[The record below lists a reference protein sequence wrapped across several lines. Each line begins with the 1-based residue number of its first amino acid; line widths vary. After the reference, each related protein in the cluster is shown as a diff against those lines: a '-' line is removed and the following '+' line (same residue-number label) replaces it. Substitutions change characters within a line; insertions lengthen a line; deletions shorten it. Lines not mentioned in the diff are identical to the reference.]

1 MYLDGQISLPGS
13 IHCHSSLPLF
23 PSPPQTSLLSWLS
36 ALEKV
41 VNLEIPSPVMLS
53 PTASLSDVDERRSRS
68 QSTRETSD
76 SPVGEEKSSLEKS
89 IWWEVNHFSNFTVYN
104 STAFVCIVH
113 CCCISLN
120 ACLCM
125 YRIYYWY
132 CYFVLLCLFIECIR
146 FCIHKAFSLKMKGWL
161 AYWALRGNVSCPHSW
176 RLWYIHR
183 FSMLSLHHYLIPT
196 TVKIF
201 PTHWS

>member
-1 MYLDGQISLPGS
+1 MLICSSAVIDSLLNQVLLMHISLAIHRQHDWYCIRS
-13 IHCHSSLPLF
+13 IPLPSLPPSSYSSLSLPSLTHHFPLPLSLPWHLFLF

-89 IWWEVNHFSNFTVYN
+89 IWREVNHFQ
-104 STAFVCIVH
+104 
-113 CCCISLN
+113 ISL
-120 ACLCM
+120 CIQQYSFCV
-125 YRIYYWY
+125 Y
-132 CYFVLLCLFIECIR
+132 CSLL
-146 FCIHKAFSLKMKGWL
+146 
-161 AYWALRGNVSCPHSW
+161 
-176 RLWYIHR
+176 YIA
-183 FSMLSLHHYLIPT
+183 
-196 TVKIF
+196 
-201 PTHWS
+201 